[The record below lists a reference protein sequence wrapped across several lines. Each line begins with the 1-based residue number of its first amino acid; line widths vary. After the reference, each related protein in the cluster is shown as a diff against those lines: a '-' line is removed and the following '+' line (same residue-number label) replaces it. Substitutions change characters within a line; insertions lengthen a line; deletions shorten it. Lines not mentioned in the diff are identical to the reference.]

1 MDYAGCPLLH
11 WLRRPQAYGA
21 EPMGV
26 SALDLKELE
35 DSTLMAWVVE
45 GRHGALEVLYD
56 RYADL
61 VYSFALR
68 MLGET
73 TAARELVL
81 TVYLRVWQEARTFE
95 PHRGSFLRWLLSQ
108 THQLGIAKV
117 RQKRAQA
124 PSSPDM
130 ATGNTLS
137 GDHTPDVLDPRDT
150 TADEYATAVA
160 PSLPSDRS
168 RWPGPAPISTSDPA
182 PSGALDLDDAIA
194 HRRKRINEAL
204 ALLSGE
210 QRRAV
215 ELAYFD
221 GRTQEE
227 IGVLTGEPP
236 ATIRSRIRLSL
247 RKLREVLHPE
257 DVEVG
262 LA

>member
-1 MDYAGCPLLH
+1 VSGT
-11 WLRRPQAYGA
+11 

-68 MLGET
+68 MLGEAG
-73 TAARELVL
+73 AARELVL
-81 TVYLRVWQEARTFE
+81 KVYLHVWQEARTFE
-95 PHRGSFLRWLLSQ
+95 PHRGSFLRWLLSL
-108 THQLGIAKV
+108 THQLGIAEI

-124 PSSPDM
+124 LGRTEM
-130 ATGNTLS
+130 AA
-137 GDHTPDVLDPRDT
+137 GDV
-150 TADEYATAVA
+150 
-160 PSLPSDRS
+160 
-168 RWPGPAPISTSDPA
+168 PAARTTSDPA
-182 PSGALDLDDAIA
+182 RAEALDLDDALA
-194 HRRKRINEAL
+194 HRRKRINDAL

-221 GRTQEE
+221 GYTQEE
-227 IGVLTGEPP
+227 IGEVTGEPQ
-236 ATIRSRIRLSL
+236 ATVRSRIRLSL
-247 RKLREVLHPE
+247 RKLRELLHPE